1 MFRAGRYQQRKF
13 VPNFD
18 ANTDVSR
25 KDMILEPATELKKSN
40 IEEYEK
46 KLLQHVGKEYPICAT
61 CFELYTHD
69 IHGYKYYAD
78 REEIAIAPLSRRQEE
93 SMFQTEIHAHLN
105 KMDAYHKKT
114 QKKEES
120 LQSIY
125 SHKQTTVS
133 KKSVPYLMKYSSPT
147 VYCSHRIL
155 FTVCS
160 CATECVNEWL
170 CA

>member
-78 REEIAIAPLSRRQEE
+78 REEIATHRQLS
-93 SMFQTEIHAHLN
+93 I
-105 KMDAYHKKT
+105 
-114 QKKEES
+114 
-120 LQSIY
+120 
-125 SHKQTTVS
+125 V
-133 KKSVPYLMKYSSPT
+133 
-147 VYCSHRIL
+147 
-155 FTVCS
+155 
-160 CATECVNEWL
+160 ATEFCLQCVAVLLSVWMSGYVRND
-170 CA
+170 AVIITYIAIAVFRPRSV